1 MDAQP
6 ADATATP
13 AAGRIE
19 HRREGQVG
27 QVLISNPAKLNAL
40 SLGMWEGLERALND
54 FEGDPQVRC
63 VVIAGQGGKAF
74 ASGADISE
82 FEKRRSSADDVA
94 RYDEISKGALVRL
107 TDFPKP
113 TIAQI
118 EGYCIG
124 GGMALALS
132 CDLRIAADDA
142 RFAIPAAK
150 LGLGYDYR
158 GIQRLVDLV
167 GPSAAKHI
175 FFTARQFGTDE
186 ALRLGIVNEVVPKAE
201 LADRTADL
209 AATIARNAPMT
220 IGAAKLCIAQVVADP
235 EKRDLDACAQAV
247 RACFASE
254 DYAEGRRAFGEKRR
268 PNFKGR

>member
-1 MDAQP
+1 MDTQSAGAAAP
-6 ADATATP
+6 
-13 AAGRIE
+13 AGRIE
-19 HRREGQVG
+19 HHVEGPVG
-27 QVLISNPAKLNAL
+27 HALIANPSKLNAL
-40 SLGMWEGLERALND
+40 SLGMWQDLENALSG
-54 FEGDPQVRC
+54 FEADPAVRC

-82 FEKRRSSADDVA
+82 FEKRRSSAADVA
-94 RYDEISKGALVRL
+94 RYDEISKSALVRL
-107 TDFPKP
+107 TVFPKP
-113 TIAQI
+113 TIARI

-142 RFAIPAAK
+142 RFAIPAAR

-175 FFTARQFGTDE
+175 FFTARQFGAEE

-201 LADRTADL
+201 LASRTAEL
-209 AATIARNAPMT
+209 AAQIAQNAPMT
-220 IGAAKLCIAQVVADP
+220 IAAAKLCIANTVADP
-235 EKRDLDACAQAV
+235 DKRDLDACARAV
-247 RACFASE
+247 GACFASE
-254 DYAEGRRAFGEKRR
+254 DYAEGRRAFAEKRR
-268 PNFKGR
+268 PLFKGR

>member
-1 MDAQP
+1 MDVQP
-6 ADATATP
+6 SE
-13 AAGRIE
+13 AAAPPVVGRIE
-19 HRREGQVG
+19 HRRAGPVG
-27 QVLISNPAKLNAL
+27 QALVSNPSKLNAL
-40 SLGMWEGLERALND
+40 SLGMWEDLERALSD
-54 FEGDPQVRC
+54 FEGDREVRC

-82 FEKRRSSADDVA
+82 FEKRRSSAADVA
-94 RYDEISKGALVRL
+94 RYDEISKSALVRL
-107 TDFPKP
+107 TDFSKP

-201 LADRTADL
+201 LAERTADL
-209 AATIARNAPMT
+209 AAAIARNAPMT
-220 IGAAKLCIAQVVADP
+220 IAAAKLCVANAVAHP
-235 EKRDLDACAQAV
+235 EKRDLKACAQAV
-247 RACFASE
+247 GACFASE
-254 DYAEGRRAFGEKRR
+254 DYAEGRRAFAEKRR
-268 PNFKGR
+268 PVFKGR